1 MSVVVGPVL
10 ENSTLDQRIERLE
23 RLERARG
30 YREEGMQRHFL
41 LCDITT
47 SIVTLGIV
55 IVALYIK
62 SIL

>member
-1 MSVVVGPVL
+1 MSIITGPVSG
-10 ENSTLDQRIERLE
+10 ESTLEQRLERLE
-23 RLERARG
+23 RLERQRG
-30 YREEGMQRHFL
+30 YREESMQRHFL

-55 IVALYIK
+55 ILALYIK